1 MIAGGTKAVVLLGAQ
16 RFDPTLREA
25 IDELGVTGKIATITA
40 GWQERE
46 DDDDDLTE
54 HLDGRDVNL
63 MLHARAE
70 KVFRDDKELL
80 AAHRER
86 QALLRLRQDFYR
98 VRLEHALDAAY
109 VVGKRAAPPE
119 ILADEE
125 RTSIEAIRNIDAL
138 HLDRCQK
145 DRQEF
150 DARMRPRERPAVR
163 KHLKE
168 LTSILEDCEAIAI
181 AGGHVASLLNR
192 LELFG
197 IGELAQ
203 GKIVF
208 AWCGGAM
215 AVTERV
221 VLFHDSPPQG
231 SGASEVLDAGLAL
244 VGDVVAFPQPEFRLR
259 LDDKERLRLLARRF
273 QPATCIAMPSRSR
286 VTWLKTGPTGL
297 RGAFAIREDGSHA
310 WEGQA
315 LPSRPSEEGDRPSS
329 PGLAPDSMPGM
340 QAAPPSGPASRVSR
354 APAPPPSRGP
364 ASSSREPAP
373 SSSRKGTPS

>member
-1 MIAGGTKAVVLLGAQ
+1 MISGGTKAVVLLGAQ

-25 IDELGVTGKIATITA
+25 VDELGVTGKIATITA

-63 MLHARAE
+63 LLHDRAE
-70 KVFRDDKELL
+70 QVFREDAELL

-109 VVGKRAAPPE
+109 VIDKRSAPGT
-119 ILADEE
+119 ILEDEA

-138 HLDRCQK
+138 HLDRCRR

-150 DARMRPRERPAVR
+150 DAKWKPHERPAVK
-163 KHLKE
+163 KHRDELK
-168 LTSILEDCEAIAI
+168 SILDDCEAIAV

-192 LELFG
+192 LQLFG
-197 IGELAQ
+197 IGELAS
-203 GKIVF
+203 GKTIF

-231 SGASEVLDAGLAL
+231 SGAPEVLDAGLAL
-244 VGDVVAFPQPEFRLR
+244 VGDVVALPQPEFRLK
-259 LDDKERLRLLARRF
+259 LGERERMRLLVRRF
-273 QPATCIAMPSRSR
+273 APAACIALPSRSR
-286 VTWLKTGPTGL
+286 VTWLKTGPTAPK
-297 RGAFAIREDGSHA
+297 GAFAIREDGSHP
-310 WEGQA
+310 WEG
-315 LPSRPSEEGDRPSS
+315 RPVFVDPDADPEGA
-329 PGLAPDSMPGM
+329 PGLAPDSM
-340 QAAPPSGPASRVSR
+340 R
-354 APAPPPSRGP
+354 AG
-364 ASSSREPAP
+364 
-373 SSSRKGTPS
+373 GTS